1 MTPKL
6 SFHLLPKSISTYFE
20 PILTFWIP
28 TALKPIWHQTQRD
41 LHQKSYSSVELTSLA
56 FGFLRRFL
64 GNTVSRILRTT
75 CCIALIIIACSSTA
89 DSLNNSGYAADLII
103 NHFLPHTRPFLLMYV
118 SFSCLTPAILWKR
131 SKKVPKMFWVC
142 HLHVRIPKSNPKTQ
156 TLGFRD
162 HWHCGATHYDP
173 ESNFW
178 KKNPSKTF
186 VFQIVSVHVLGL
198 PLIYW
203 GPQAQSQ
210 SQNTCHAWPFWG

>member
-1 MTPKL
+1 M
-6 SFHLLPKSISTYFE
+6 
-20 PILTFWIP
+20 
-28 TALKPIWHQTQRD
+28 
-41 LHQKSYSSVELTSLA
+41 SYISVELTSLA

-75 CCIALIIIACSSTA
+75 CCIALIITACSSTA

-156 TLGFRD
+156 TLGVLD
-162 HWHCGATHYDP
+162 HVGAIQGDQK
-173 ESNFW
+173 SNFG
-178 KKNPSKTF
+178 KKNPWKIF
-186 VFQIVSVHVLGL
+186 VVQIVSIHILGL
-198 PLIYW
+198 SLIYDPRLEIRAPPPPLPRFE
-203 GPQAQSQ
+203 GRVA
-210 SQNTCHAWPFWG
+210 